1 MLPPK
6 YDGLKKHLSFTVFMP
21 KLCNLILMIRKQ
33 QTTQKG
39 VKVKLL
45 SRLRLPV
52 TPWTVACQTPL
63 SMRFPRQEYRSGLPF
78 PSQSDLPHPGIELR
92 SLTLQTDS
100 LPSETAIVGYFTSK
114 F

>member
-6 YDGLKKHLSFTVFMP
+6 YDGLKKHLSFTVSMP
-21 KLCNLILMIRKQ
+21 KLCNLILMIRK

-52 TPWTVACQTPL
+52 TPWTVACQAPL
-63 SMRFPRQEYRSGLPF
+63 SMGFPRQEYWSGLPF
-78 PSQSDLPHPGIELR
+78 PSQRDLPHPGIELR
-92 SLTLQTDS
+92 SLALQTDS
-100 LPSETAIVGYFTSK
+100 LPSETPIVGYFTSK